1 MRHAN
6 YSFCEILSFIY
17 QIDKSLSLIKH
28 RVGQGWGAL
37 CSISLLLRVLTM
49 ATSMEED
56 RALSVVRINIHSQ
69 FTDMWMELDTVRQH
83 EVKSERE
90 KQILYINQCMWNL
103 EKWYRWSYLQSRNR
117 DTVVEIKH
125 MDTKRK
131 GGVGGLGRLGSTHI
145 HHWYYV

>member
-6 YSFCEILSFIY
+6 YSYCEILSFIY

-49 ATSMEED
+49 ATSVEED

-131 GGVGGLGRLGSTHI
+131 GGVGGIGRLGLAYI
-145 HHWYYV
+145 HY

>member
-6 YSFCEILSFIY
+6 YSYCEILSFIY

-117 DTVVEIKH
+117 DTDREQTYEQQVG
-125 MDTKRK
+125 K
-131 GGVGGLGRLGSTHI
+131 GGGMN
-145 HHWYYV
+145 